1 MKAIILAGGEGT
13 RLKAVTGDTPKPMVP
28 LLGRPLME
36 YTIRLLRQHGF
47 TEICAAVRYR
57 AEEIM
62 ARFGDGHE
70 LGVSLSYRAETQAW
84 GTAGAVRRCR
94 DFIGAEDVL
103 IISGDAAC
111 DLTWAPS
118 TASIGSGRPRPPS
131 PSAGS
136 PSRCASG

>member
-70 LGVSLSYRAETQAW
+70 LGVSQAS
-84 GTAGAVRRCR
+84 A
-94 DFIGAEDVL
+94 
-103 IISGDAAC
+103 IS
-111 DLTWAPS
+111 
-118 TASIGSGRPRPPS
+118 
-131 PSAGS
+131 
-136 PSRCASG
+136 SRSVGPQGIS